1 MTREARDVA
10 TTSDARPWVKV
21 KGSAA
26 MRCTRHDVT
35 FRLPKVCEACSAEPA
50 LDLEDEIDAPVAPPK
65 GCRSLEQHERWFVA
79 LANAALASAHELA
92 KLKRRPPL
100 PKKPKKKP
108 AIEVVDANEAK
119 AEIDLWDLRD
129 FHDEAAI
136 AKYREVAL
144 KANRAAAVLAQ
155 RRTDEVQV
163 NEREK
168 RIRDRARVSAAA
180 GGGH

>member
-35 FRLPKVCEACSAEPA
+35 FRLPKVCEACSSEPA
-50 LDLEDEIDAPVAPPK
+50 IDLEDEIDAPVAPPK

-92 KLKRRPPL
+92 KLKRRPPAT
-100 PKKPKKKP
+100 KKPKKP
-108 AIEVVDANEAK
+108 AIEVVDINEPEK
-119 AEIDLWDLRD
+119 IDLWDLRD

-136 AKYREVAL
+136 AKHREVAL

-168 RIRDRARVSAAA
+168 RIRDRARASAAA